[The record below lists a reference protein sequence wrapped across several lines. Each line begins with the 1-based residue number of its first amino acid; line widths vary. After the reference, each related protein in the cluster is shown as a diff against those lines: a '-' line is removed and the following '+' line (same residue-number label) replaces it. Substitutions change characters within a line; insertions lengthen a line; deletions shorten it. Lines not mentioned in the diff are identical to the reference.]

1 MRGISRIRL
10 SFDDSRLWTGCVV
23 QGLGGDRRSGS
34 ISEWKQVVMLA
45 GFDLSADR
53 SGINGGKLTAD
64 EGTTAANHPKN
75 HSPSSVCY
83 LFPKLIKHR
92 EL

>member
-34 ISEWKQVVMLA
+34 ISEWKQVVKLA

-53 SGINGGKLTAD
+53 NGINGGKLTAD

-75 HSPSSVCY
+75 HFPSSVCY